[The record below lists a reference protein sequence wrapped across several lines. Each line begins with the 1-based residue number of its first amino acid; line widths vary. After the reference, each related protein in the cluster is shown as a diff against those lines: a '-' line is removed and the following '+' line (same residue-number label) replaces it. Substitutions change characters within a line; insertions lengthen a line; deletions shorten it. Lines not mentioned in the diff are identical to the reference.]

1 MFGGRTG
8 LRVARP
14 EPDATLAVVD
24 TQETALLTQLES
36 TFARLDGWHKRGEQ
50 QVETPQAGSDLF
62 EDDKSWAHNPISEV
76 ARLSLALSVDHLG
89 LVRVMLDAR
98 QLFPS
103 SPYTTLR
110 GALVGAAQ
118 AVWVLGPQ
126 RRETRIAHGLAVIAE
141 EYAQLAKF
149 YSAVDEL
156 DPNTI
161 PADQWLWLRSR
172 RTNLAALRGQHA
184 TTKLNQTQMIE
195 ESLDLAFPS
204 DAEKRKSGRLLWR
217 QMSADA
223 HVLGWAVSQRTH
235 VLVAPGKNDPLAVLA
250 AAGSLRHLSEP
261 FLCAFELAKR
271 GWSLFDQR
279 CEAV

>member
-1 MFGGRTG
+1 MAG
-8 LRVARP
+8 ARP
-14 EPDATLAVVD
+14 EPGCHASVVD
-24 TQETALLTQLES
+24 AQETALLTQIES
-36 TFARLDGWHKRGEQ
+36 TFARLDDWHKRGEQ

-62 EDDKSWAHNPISEV
+62 EDDKSWTHNPISEI
-76 ARLSLALSVDHLG
+76 ARVSLALSVDHLG

-103 SPYTTLR
+103 APFTTLR

-118 AVWVLGPQ
+118 AVWVLGPPN
-126 RRETRIAHGLAVIAE
+126 RETRISRGLAVIAE

-149 YSAVDEL
+149 YNAVDEL
-156 DPNTI
+156 DPHTI

-172 RTNLAALRGQHA
+172 RTALDAVRGRHA
-184 TTKLNQTQMIE
+184 PTKLNQTQMIE
-195 ESLDLAFPS
+195 ESLDIAFPS

-223 HVLGWAVSQRTH
+223 HLLGWAVSQRTS
-235 VLVAPGKNDPLAVLA
+235 VLVAPGKHDQLAVLA
-250 AAGSLRHLSEP
+250 AAGSLQHLSEP

-279 CEAV
+279 CEAA